1 MSIAKY
7 LVILMMSFGLISEA
21 FASDAFLSQFKAG
34 KWEGQVTNTVS
45 PDLKGKKFSAMT
57 EVAENAVTVKVKWD
71 GATGQA
77 GEEWK
82 ITPTQLIQT
91 EYDASGK
98 AIGTYAADLRK
109 GTTAGERTFDVH
121 CANRE
126 AKECDNGIDPANHW
140 ILKTDGTQL
149 DYVVRG
155 LKDKNDPASLGE
167 RHFFQLKYLG
177 Q

>member
-1 MSIAKY
+1 MRIAKY
-7 LVILMMSFGLISEA
+7 LVILVISFGFVSGA

-34 KWEGQVTNTVS
+34 KWEGQVMNSVT
-45 PDLKGKKFSAMT
+45 PDFKGKKFSAMT
-57 EVAENAVTVKVKWD
+57 EVADSEVKVKVKWD
-71 GATGQA
+71 NTAGQA

-98 AIGTYAADLRK
+98 VIGTYAADLRQ
-109 GTTAGERTFDVH
+109 GATAGERTFDIH

-126 AKECDNGIDPANHW
+126 AKQCDNGVDPNNYW

-149 DYVVRG
+149 NYVTRG
-155 LKDKNDPASLGE
+155 LRDANDPSSLGE
-167 RHFFQLKYLG
+167 RHFFQLKYIG